1 MPFAMWTPLIIAIL
15 FLRIKFSPVR
25 VVFITHKGGGD
36 SEFTADS
43 DYRTKRNGTQ
53 VFKISTDFQKETG
66 LSYNYSVVTITCAR
80 AFFFLPLLRCC
91 HVPKQQIVGARLSR
105 GKVWS
110 FLKKQLPA
118 LCFCRNE
125 HRRTNAHFKAA
136 VIFPRQLGPGM
147 SWTSTAQPPGRV
159 ALHQSVGSCAVRNCL
174 ERTKLNSGEM
184 INIKPVSEVIK
195 MGRVLWFGV

>member
-1 MPFAMWTPLIIAIL
+1 MVVVVVVELCDSFQLRGDAICNVNPPYYRNPISSDKVL
-15 FLRIKFSPVR
+15 TGPCGIYNTQRRGRSK
-25 VVFITHKGGGD
+25 
-36 SEFTADS
+36 FTAGS

-147 SWTSTAQPPGRV
+147 S
-159 ALHQSVGSCAVRNCL
+159 
-174 ERTKLNSGEM
+174 
-184 INIKPVSEVIK
+184 
-195 MGRVLWFGV
+195 